1 MQVESQD
8 DGCKEIV
15 PEPETDRG
23 SEHERNASSED
34 SENDTP
40 PLGPAKKS
48 EVDLQTGGE
57 HQQQLSQLSEEVR
70 NGPVFAKYIE
80 TVRSD

>member
-1 MQVESQD
+1 MQ

-15 PEPETDRG
+15 PEPET
-23 SEHERNASSED
+23 EHERNASSED

-48 EVDLQTGGE
+48 ELDLQTGGE

-70 NGPVFAKYIE
+70 NGPVFANIS
-80 TVRSD
+80 RP